1 MFAEY
6 PSRRQAAIAIV
17 DMLPVGNY
25 AKENSQRLCD
35 IRDFVSA
42 APLSFDNSSRSSSSS
57 RHDNSAYLIVIVV
70 IGCCTV
76 LRGLFAATVDLR
88 VDEAYYWTWSRESVV
103 SYLDHPPLIAW
114 CIRATTQLF
123 GDTNFGV
130 RFAGLA
136 AMLIMQLLQADIVR
150 RIVHDARYVMLA
162 VLLPEA
168 SLDYELG
175 MAKVTPDI
183 VLIPCELAMIW
194 SLVRLWQSDDLRW
207 WLPAGLFGGLALMS
221 KYTAVLLLP
230 AVLAFAFVPL
240 WRRRQLA
247 SPWFWGSGLV
257 ALIVISPVIY
267 WNAVHDW
274 VSFRFQLD
282 RPPQVTGWS
291 AHFLGDFVGLQF
303 LMVGV
308 LLLPAVLIGAAMLA
322 VRGYR
327 TLAPVPIL
335 LSTAVIFPIG
345 IFIEHG
351 FHARIGDSWPLFV
364 WPIGFVC
371 ATINLK
377 QWHQESRSR
386 LARIGPAM
394 MIFAIA
400 SGVAGVV
407 AAELYYMAGSANY
420 LKKDD
425 PIGKEAGFA
434 GVVAKADI
442 ARVDVGAAW
451 FVTTDYRMCSM
462 LRWHLKDKVQ
472 VVQINERARYIGFR
486 EPVLDGPAGLYVA
499 PSDTPR
505 QALLDNTGA
514 VRETVGEADLMWRGF
529 RYDVYELQKL
539 TGWKPVLSP
548 GPGEVF
554 YVASPN

>member
-1 MFAEY
+1 
-6 PSRRQAAIAIV
+6 
-17 DMLPVGNY
+17 MLPVGNY
-25 AKENSQRLCD
+25 TKENSYRLHD
-35 IRDFVSA
+35 IGDFVSA
-42 APLSFDNSSRSSSSS
+42 APLTFDNSSRSSGSS
-57 RHDNSAYLIVIVV
+57 RHDNSVYLIVICILV
-70 IGCCTV
+70 IGCFTV
-76 LRGLFAATVDLR
+76 LRGVFAATLELR
-88 VDEAYYWTWSRESVV
+88 VDEAYYWTWSKENVV
-103 SYLDHPPLIAW
+103 SYLDHPPMIAW
-114 CIRATTQLF
+114 CIRLGTLLF

-150 RIVHDARYVMLA
+150 RMVHDARYAVLA

-168 SLDYELG
+168 SLDYGLG
-175 MAKVTPDI
+175 MAKVAPDI
-183 VLIPCELAMIW
+183 ALIPCELAMIW

-207 WLPAGLFGGLALMS
+207 WIPAGLFGGLALMS

-230 AVLAFAFVPL
+230 AVLAFAFVPH

-247 SPWFWGSGLV
+247 SPWFWGSAIV
-257 ALIVISPVIY
+257 VLIVISPVLY

-274 VSFRFQLD
+274 ASFRFQLH
-282 RPPQVTGWS
+282 RPAQVTGWS
-291 AHFLGDFVGLQF
+291 AHFLGDFLGLQF

-308 LLLPAVLIGAAMLA
+308 LLLPATLIGTAMMA

-345 IFIEHG
+345 VFIEHG

-377 QWHQESRSR
+377 QWHQGSRSR
-386 LARIGPAM
+386 LTRIGPPV

-407 AAELYYMAGSANY
+407 AAELYYMAGSANC
-420 LKKDD
+420 LKKND

-434 GVVAKADI
+434 GVVAKADA
-442 ARVDVGAAW
+442 ARIDVGAAW
-451 FVTTDYRMCSM
+451 FVTTDYRMYSM
-462 LRWHLKDKVQ
+462 LRWHLRDKVP

-486 EPVLDGPAGLYVA
+486 KPVLDGPVGLYVA
-499 PSDTPR
+499 PRDTPR
-505 QALLDNTGA
+505 HALLDNTSA

-548 GPGEVF
+548 GPGQVF